1 MRSELIGLLRCIQSC
16 IISLIINIKYLQS
29 DIHKSSWILLQN
41 LPFLFIILAGGFET
55 GFVSILSTYAVL
67 YVETAYNVATSTAA
81 IACGATVVVSGAFGQ
96 FLGGIWVGKTNPTV
110 RRQIIFA
117 IACLCK

>member
-1 MRSELIGLLRCIQSC
+1 MDRIESWTELDDFLFGPYF
-16 IISLIINIKYLQS
+16 NIFKS

-67 YVETAYNVATSTAA
+67 YVETMYNVATSTAA